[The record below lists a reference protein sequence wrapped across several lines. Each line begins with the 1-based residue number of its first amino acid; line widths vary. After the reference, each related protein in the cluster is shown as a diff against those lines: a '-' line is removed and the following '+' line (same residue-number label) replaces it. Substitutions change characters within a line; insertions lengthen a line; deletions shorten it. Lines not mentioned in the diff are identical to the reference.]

1 VANNLA
7 RFRRWSKGLVEAVIG
22 RKRTEVTIETDV
34 ILTIRRKGRARLW
47 CHRCGC
53 EVEVVQAQ
61 VLAGMAQRTLGDG
74 SEVSEWHYLEGPD
87 GTVLVCLKSL
97 RKAM

>member
-7 RFRRWSKGLVEAVIG
+7 RFQRWSKGLVQAMIG

-34 ILTIRRKGRARLW
+34 ILAIRRKGGVRLW
-47 CHRCGC
+47 CQQCGC
-53 EVEVVQAQ
+53 EVDVVQAQ
-61 VLAGMAQRTLGDG
+61 VLPGMARPTLSDG
-74 SEVSEWHYLEGPD
+74 SEVSKWHCLEGPD
-87 GTVLVCLKSL
+87 GTPLVCLKSL